1 MMKLIKLMKKM
12 LLLKEDGKGL
22 REKVRKAERE

>member
-1 MMKLIKLMKKM
+1 MIKLMKLMKKM
-12 LLLKEDGKGL
+12 LLLEEDGKEL